1 MHRSKMTVPTP
12 QASFFSEQEAE
23 WQLQG
28 RCRHLQALARAG
40 QAAVQQPV
48 QAARAQ
54 QRRVQQV
61 RPRGRAQ
68 HDDT

>member
-1 MHRSKMTVPTP
+1 
-12 QASFFSEQEAE
+12 
-23 WQLQG
+23 
-28 RCRHLQALARAG
+28 
-40 QAAVQQPV
+40 VQQPV